1 MNHTAIKIEDVTK
14 DYMMGKESVHAL
26 NGVSLE
32 IKENSFVSISGT
44 SGSGKSTLLHI
55 IGGIDKA
62 TSGKVFISD
71 VDISTMREKEL
82 ANLRRD
88 NIGFV
93 FQKFC
98 LVQEL
103 NVKENIVFP
112 ALLKDSNVDWEYV
125 ELLCGKLGLS
135 DRMTHMPSELSGG
148 QQQRVAIAR
157 ALINK
162 PKVILCDEPTGN
174 LDQKTSRDVMDLL
187 VNLHEELQITLVIVT
202 HDSKIAALADE
213 GYFLEDGKI
222 V

>member
-1 MNHTAIKIEDVTK
+1 MEHAEIRTVDVTK
-14 DYMMGKESVHAL
+14 EYTMGKESVHAL

-71 VDISTMREKEL
+71 NDISEMKEKEL
-82 ANLRRD
+82 ADLRRD
-88 NIGFV
+88 NVGFV

-103 NVKENIVFP
+103 NVKENIAFP
-112 ALLKDSNVDWEYV
+112 ALLKAAKVDWEYMDF
-125 ELLCGKLGLS
+125 LCQKLGLE

-162 PKVILCDEPTGN
+162 P
-174 LDQKTSRDVMDLL
+174 
-187 VNLHEELQITLVIVT
+187 
-202 HDSKIAALADE
+202 
-213 GYFLEDGKI
+213 
-222 V
+222 